1 MATVKTYSVAGTS
14 SLNGITKIR
23 FANDFVTRFKALIK
37 HDHEAINL
45 IELGGEFTKAQI
57 CQVLLAHPDFQDEY
71 QQYAIT
77 EYVVR
82 NVKELKE
89 ELNETQTEE
98 VPF

>member
-1 MATVKTYSVAGTS
+1 M
-14 SLNGITKIR
+14 
-23 FANDFVTRFKALIK
+23 
-37 HDHEAINL
+37 
-45 IELGGEFTKAQI
+45 
-57 CQVLLAHPDFQDEY
+57 LLAHPDFQDED